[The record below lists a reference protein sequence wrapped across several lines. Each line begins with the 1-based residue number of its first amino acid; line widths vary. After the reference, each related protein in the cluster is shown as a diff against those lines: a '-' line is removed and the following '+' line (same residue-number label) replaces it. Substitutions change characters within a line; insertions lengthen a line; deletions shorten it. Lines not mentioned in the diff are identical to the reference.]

1 MNKKLIL
8 GMACFGLVLT
18 ISACGT
24 AKTPTVAGNNSSVS
38 RRPDYGQPATQPEIR
53 GLVKSVVGNE
63 VTVLKIDR
71 PQGATSTATSTASDT
86 KTPML
91 SLTGGTGGAGA
102 GGRPAGGFAGGGN
115 RPGGP
120 AGGTGGPGGG
130 TNTATDR
137 TAMLERMKAMSTGEE
152 KVIIPVGIQM
162 LKADSSNTGKQ
173 RAMVEATIS
182 DITADKSLTIW
193 LDASITDKK
202 VASFV
207 MIN

>member
-8 GMACFGLVLT
+8 SMACFGLVLT
-18 ISACGT
+18 LSACGT
-24 AKTPTVAGNNSSVS
+24 TQTPTVAGNNNPAPGTN
-38 RRPDYGQPATQPEIR
+38 RRPDYGQPKTQPEIR
-53 GLVKSVVGNE
+53 GLVKSVIGNE
-63 VTVLKIDR
+63 VIILKIDR
-71 PQGATSTATSTASDT
+71 PQGATSTATSTASGT
-86 KTPML
+86 KTPIL
-91 SLTGGTGGAGA
+91 SLTGGTGDT

-115 RPGGP
+115 RPGGQ
-120 AGGTGGPGGG
+120 GGLGGPGGG

-162 LKADSSNTGKQ
+162 LKSDSSNTGKQ
-173 RAMVEATIS
+173 RSMVEATIS

-193 LDASITDKK
+193 LDASVSDKK